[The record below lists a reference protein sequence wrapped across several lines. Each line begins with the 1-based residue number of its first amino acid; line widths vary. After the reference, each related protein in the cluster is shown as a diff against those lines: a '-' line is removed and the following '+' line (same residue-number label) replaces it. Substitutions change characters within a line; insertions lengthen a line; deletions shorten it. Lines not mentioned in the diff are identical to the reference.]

1 MKRILSL
8 FLSVTLLFMC
18 ILAGVAS
25 VYASA
30 RANNSR
36 AIAIVFDNSGS
47 MYDAG
52 DQAWCRATYAMEVF
66 ASMLN
71 TGDILQIYPM
81 HPIIVGD
88 KEYSMHNP
96 FQITDAAQASLI
108 RDIYTKDAGG
118 TPIES
123 IDCAVQGLQAI
134 QTGTKYLIVLTDGGT
149 FSKNGSGLTKDRTK
163 KELDN
168 RIQANAGEAM
178 TVMYLGIGSDAC
190 VPNTEESDC
199 FVKRQAV
206 NTADVLS
213 MLTDMC
219 NLIFGRDTL
228 PKNRISGNTIEFD
241 ISMSKLIVFVQGDN
255 ISNLSI
261 KADGGGSVGKV
272 ISSQQTK
279 FSTKGAADYKSVPDT
294 SLQGMIVTYEDCSSG
309 TYTVDYSGTAT
320 SVEVYYEPNAD
331 LDFVFTDSEGN
342 NVDPNALYE
351 GEYKVSFGMK
361 DAKTGKL
368 ISSDLL
374 GNPKYQG
381 SYSING
387 QEVPITHN
395 GHSGEAPISLKMN
408 DDFEAHLTVTYLSGY
423 TISKDSSDFGWP
435 EGGIQVSARPAGDF
449 RLEING
455 GDNSYSLQNLEN
467 GNPYIAKVYYQ
478 GVQLTGDALKSV
490 ELKWDPDTSNVEIK
504 KEFADDHYKLSLHY
518 KDSIAPVDTKCG
530 ECTVTIY
537 AFYTAQGSGE
547 AQAQTP
553 LTYNIDEDIAAIGIT
568 LNVPENYLVI
578 SELENSKA
586 IEVKLS
592 LYGRPLTSEEFVAVN
607 LYVDCGGIEY
617 TLTPNEQDSS
627 YLIKLHGTDGIS
639 EGKYSIK
646 VNATYTDKIGRTAQA
661 DESTA
666 VTLSNIPL
674 WVKWAIGLLLLLIL
688 IILIWLI
695 LHIKV
700 LPKHMHTTRRLSSMN
715 FDGDDVTQS
724 TNFLAEIKK
733 KSAKVQGQ
741 YAGRK
746 FGVSMDVSPGKES
759 YLYKSHKRRSA
770 EVKVASV
777 RKFGPAKIQEVMI
790 GSAKYVADENN
801 KLVPA
806 LPNQKPFALTNGMMV
821 KYSGTIQDAGTE
833 KDFELTSK
841 LNFKKK

>member
-1 MKRILSL
+1 MKKFLSL
-8 FLSVTLLFMC
+8 FLSAILLFMG
-18 ILAGVAS
+18 IWVVSPS
-25 VYASA
+25 VYAST
-30 RANNSR
+30 RMDDSR
-36 AIAIVFDNSGS
+36 AIALVFDNSGS
-47 MYDAG
+47 MYADG
-52 DQAWCRATYAMEVF
+52 SRAWCRATYAMEVF

-71 TGDILQIYPM
+71 TSDTLQIYPM
-81 HPIIVGD
+81 HPITVGD
-88 KEYSMHNP
+88 NEYSMNNP
-96 FQITDAAQASLI
+96 FQITDAGQASSI
-108 RDIYTKDAGG
+108 RDIYTQKALG
-118 TPIES
+118 TPIET

-134 QTGTKYLIVLTDGGT
+134 QTGKKYLIVLTDGDK
-149 FSKNGSGLTKDRTK
+149 FYKNDSGLGKTETI
-163 KELDN
+163 KELDKL
-168 RIQANAGEAM
+168 IKANAGEAM
-178 TVMYLGIGSDAC
+178 TVMYLGIGRDAC
-190 VPNTEESDC
+190 MPTTQESDY
-199 FVKRQAV
+199 FVKRKAED
-206 NTADVLS
+206 TADVLS

-241 ISMSKLIVFVQGDN
+241 ISMSKLIVFVQGEN

-261 KADGGGSVGKV
+261 KSDGGSVGKV

-279 FSTKGAADYKSVPDT
+279 YSTKGAANYKSVPDM

-309 TYTVDYSGTAT
+309 SYKVDYSGTAT

-374 GNPKYQG
+374 GNPQYQG
-381 SYSING
+381 DYSVNG

-395 GHSGEAPISLKMN
+395 GHSGEVPISLKMN
-408 DDFEAHLTVTYLSGY
+408 DTFEAHLTVTYLNGY

-435 EGGIQVSARPAGDF
+435 EGGIQVSARPAGDL

-455 GDNSYSLQNLEN
+455 GDNLYYVQDLEN

-490 ELKWDPDTSNVEIK
+490 GLKWDPDTSNAEIK

-518 KDSIAPVDTKCG
+518 KDSVAPMDTECG
-530 ECTVTIY
+530 ECTVMIY
-537 AFYTAQGSGE
+537 AFYAAQGSSE
-547 AQAQTP
+547 AQAQAP
-553 LTYNIDEDIAAIGIT
+553 LTYNIDEDTVSIGMT
-568 LNVPENYLVI
+568 LNVSENYIVI
-578 SELENSKA
+578 SELENSEA

-592 LYGRPLTSEEFVAVN
+592 LNGRPLTAEEFAAVN
-607 LYVDCGGIEY
+607 LQVDCSGIEY
-617 TLTPNEQDSS
+617 SLTPSEQDSS
-627 YLIKLHGTDGIS
+627 YSIKLNGTDGIS

-646 VNATYTDKIGRTAQA
+646 VNAAYTDKIGRTTQV
-661 DESTA
+661 DESTE
-666 VTLSNIPL
+666 VTLSSIPI
-674 WVKWAIGLLLLLIL
+674 WVKWAIGLFFLLIL
-688 IILIWLI
+688 VIIIWLI

-700 LPKHMHTTRRLSSMN
+700 LPKHMHTTRRLSSMS

-759 YLYKSHKRRSA
+759 YLYKPHKRRSA
-770 EVKVASV
+770 VVKVASV

-790 GSAKYVADENN
+790 GNAKYVSDENN
-801 KLVPA
+801 RLVPA
-806 LPNQKPFALTNGMMV
+806 LPNQKPFELTNNMRV
-821 KYSGTIQDAGTE
+821 KCSGTIQDAGID
-833 KDFELTSK
+833 KDFEVTSK

>member
-1 MKRILSL
+1 MKRIFSL
-8 FLSVTLLFMC
+8 FLSVTLLFTC
-18 ILAGVAS
+18 IFVCVPT
-25 VYASA
+25 VYASSKLSE
-30 RANNSR
+30 SR

-47 MYDAG
+47 MYDSG

-66 ASMLN
+66 ASMMN

-81 HPIIVGD
+81 HPITVGD

-96 FQITDAAQASLI
+96 FQITDSTQASLI

-134 QTGTKYLIVLTDGGT
+134 QSGKKHLIILTDGGT
-149 FSKNGSGLTKDRTK
+149 FSKNGYGLNKDRTK
-163 KELDN
+163 TELDN
-168 RIQANAGEAM
+168 RIKANAGEAM

-190 VPNTEESDC
+190 VPNAKESDC

-241 ISMSKLIVFVQGDN
+241 ISMSKLIVFVQGEN
-255 ISNLSI
+255 ISDLSI
-261 KADGGGSVGKV
+261 NADGGASVGKA
-272 ISSQQTK
+272 IGSQQTK
-279 FSTKGAADYKSVPDT
+279 YSTKGTADYKSVPDT

-309 TYTVDYSGTAT
+309 SYTINYSGTAN
-320 SVEVYYEPNAD
+320 SIEVYYEPNAD

-342 NVDPNALYE
+342 TVDPNALYE

-368 ISSDLL
+368 INSDLL
-374 GNPKYQG
+374 GNPQYKG

-387 QEVPITHN
+387 QEIPITHK
-395 GHSGEAPISLKMN
+395 GHSGEVPISLKMN
-408 DDFEAHLTVTYLSGY
+408 DAFEAHLTVTYLSGY

-435 EGGIQVSARPAGDF
+435 EGGIQVSARPAGDL
-449 RLEING
+449 RLEITG
-455 GDNSYSLQNLEN
+455 GDNQYSVKDIES
-467 GNPYIAKVYYQ
+467 GSPYIAKVYYQ

-518 KDSIAPVDTKCG
+518 KESVAPIDTKCG
-530 ECTVTIY
+530 ECTVAIHG
-537 AFYTAQGSGE
+537 FYTAPGSSE
-547 AQAQTP
+547 AQTQTP
-553 LTYNIDEDIAAIGIT
+553 LTYNIDEDLATIDLT
-568 LNVPENYLVI
+568 LNVPEDYLVI
-578 SELENSKA
+578 SELEESKD
-586 IEVKLS
+586 IEAKLS
-592 LYGRPLTSEEFVAVN
+592 LNGRPLTAEEFAAVK
-607 LYVDCGGIEY
+607 LHVDCGGIEY
-617 TLTPNEQDSS
+617 TLTPNETNSS
-627 YLIKLHGTDGIS
+627 YYIKLHSTDGIP
-639 EGKYSIK
+639 EGKRTIK
-646 VNATYTDKIGRTAQA
+646 VSAAYTDQIGRTTQV
-661 DESTA
+661 ENSTE
-666 VTLSNIPL
+666 VTLSNVAL

-688 IILIWLI
+688 VIIIWLI

-733 KSAKVQGQ
+733 KGAKVQGQ

-806 LPNQKPFALTNGMMV
+806 LPNQKPFSLTNGMMV
-821 KYSGTIQDAGTE
+821 KYSGTIQDAGIE

>member
-1 MKRILSL
+1 M
-8 FLSVTLLFMC
+8 
-18 ILAGVAS
+18 
-25 VYASA
+25 
-30 RANNSR
+30 
-36 AIAIVFDNSGS
+36 
-47 MYDAG
+47 
-52 DQAWCRATYAMEVF
+52 
-66 ASMLN
+66 
-71 TGDILQIYPM
+71 
-81 HPIIVGD
+81 
-88 KEYSMHNP
+88 
-96 FQITDAAQASLI
+96 
-108 RDIYTKDAGG
+108 
-118 TPIES
+118 
-123 IDCAVQGLQAI
+123 
-134 QTGTKYLIVLTDGGT
+134 
-149 FSKNGSGLTKDRTK
+149 
-163 KELDN
+163 
-168 RIQANAGEAM
+168 
-178 TVMYLGIGSDAC
+178 
-190 VPNTEESDC
+190 
-199 FVKRQAV
+199 
-206 NTADVLS
+206 
-213 MLTDMC
+213 
-219 NLIFGRDTL
+219 
-228 PKNRISGNTIEFD
+228 
-241 ISMSKLIVFVQGDN
+241 
-255 ISNLSI
+255 
-261 KADGGGSVGKV
+261 
-272 ISSQQTK
+272 
-279 FSTKGAADYKSVPDT
+279 
-294 SLQGMIVTYEDCSSG
+294 
-309 TYTVDYSGTAT
+309 
-320 SVEVYYEPNAD
+320 
-331 LDFVFTDSEGN
+331 
-342 NVDPNALYE
+342 
-351 GEYKVSFGMK
+351 
-361 DAKTGKL
+361 
-368 ISSDLL
+368 
-374 GNPKYQG
+374 
-381 SYSING
+381 
-387 QEVPITHN
+387 
-395 GHSGEAPISLKMN
+395 PISLKMN
-408 DDFEAHLTVTYLSGY
+408 DAFEAHLTVTYLSGY

-455 GDNSYSLQNLEN
+455 GDNSYSVQDLES
-467 GNPYIAKVYYQ
+467 GTPYIAKVFYQ

-490 ELKWDPDTSNVEIK
+490 DLKWDPDTSNVEIK

-518 KDSIAPVDTKCG
+518 KDSVTPVDTKCG
-530 ECTVTIY
+530 ECTVTIH
-537 AFYTAQGSGE
+537 AFYTAQGSSE
-547 AQAQTP
+547 AQAQAP
-553 LTYNIDEDIAAIGIT
+553 LTYNIDEDIAEIGIT

-592 LYGRPLTSEEFVAVN
+592 LYGRPLTAEEFVEVN
-607 LYVDCGGIEY
+607 LQVDCGGIEY

-646 VNATYTDKIGRTAQA
+646 VNATYTDKIGRAAQA

-688 IILIWLI
+688 IIIIWLI

-724 TNFLAEIKK
+724 TNFLSEIKK

-759 YLYKSHKRRSA
+759 YLYKSHKRKSA

-821 KYSGTIQDAGTE
+821 KYSGTIQDAGID

>member
-1 MKRILSL
+1 MKKIISL
-8 FLSVTLLFMC
+8 FLTFILLFTC
-18 ILAGVAS
+18 VLVGTTT
-25 VYASA
+25 VYAAKTES
-30 RANNSR
+30 SR
-36 AIAIVFDNSGS
+36 GIAIVFDNSGS

-71 TGDILQIYPM
+71 SGDTLQIYPM
-81 HPIIVGD
+81 HPITVGD

-96 FQITDAAQASLI
+96 FQITDAAQASTI
-108 RDIYTKDAGG
+108 REILTKDAGG

-123 IDCAVQGLQAI
+123 IDCAVQGLQTI
-134 QTGTKYLIVLTDGGT
+134 QTGKKYLIVLTDGGT
-149 FSKNGSGLTKDRTK
+149 FSKNGSGLSKDRTK

-190 VPNTEESDC
+190 VPNTKESAC

-219 NLIFGRDTL
+219 NMIFGRDTL

-241 ISMSKLIVFVQGDN
+241 ISMSKLIVFVQGEN
-255 ISNLSI
+255 ISDLSI
-261 KADGGGSVGKV
+261 KSDSGSSVGKV

-279 FSTKGAADYKSVPDT
+279 YSTKGAADYKSVPDT

-309 TYTVDYSGTAT
+309 SYTVDYSGTAT

-374 GNPKYQG
+374 GNPQYKG

-387 QEVPITHN
+387 QEIPITHN
-395 GHSGEAPISLKMN
+395 GHNGEVPISLKMN
-408 DDFEAHLTVTYLSGY
+408 DAFEAHLTVTYLSGY

-455 GDNSYSLQNLEN
+455 GDNSYSVQDLES

-478 GVQLTGDALKSV
+478 GVQLTGDALKNV
-490 ELKWDPDTSNVEIK
+490 DLKWDPDTSNVEIK

-518 KDSIAPVDTKCG
+518 KDSVAPVDTKCG
-530 ECTVTIY
+530 ECTVTIH
-537 AFYTAQGSGE
+537 AFYTAQGSSE
-547 AQAQTP
+547 VQAQTP
-553 LTYNIDEDIAAIGIT
+553 LTYNIDADVAEFGIT
-568 LNVPENYLVI
+568 LNVSENYLVI

-592 LYGRPLTSEEFVAVN
+592 LNGQPLTAEEFSTVT
-607 LYVDCGGIEY
+607 LQVDCGGIKY
-617 TLTPNEQDSS
+617 TLTPNEQCSS
-627 YLIKLHGTDGIS
+627 YLIKLHSTDGIS

-646 VNATYTDKIGRTAQA
+646 VNAAYTDKIGRTAQA

-674 WVKWAIGLLLLLIL
+674 WVKWAIGLLFLLIL
-688 IILIWLI
+688 IIIIWLI

-733 KSAKVQGQ
+733 KSAKIQGQ

-790 GSAKYVADENN
+790 GSAKYVVDENN

-806 LPNQKPFALTNGMMV
+806 LPNQKPFALTNGMTV
-821 KYSGTIQDAGTE
+821 KYSGTIQDASIE
-833 KDFELTSK
+833 KDFEVTSK

>member
-1 MKRILSL
+1 MKRFLSL
-8 FLSVTLLFMC
+8 FLSVTLLFTC
-18 ILAGVAS
+18 ILVGVPT

-30 RANNSR
+30 RTNNSR

-71 TGDILQIYPM
+71 TGDVLQIYPM
-81 HPIIVGD
+81 HPITVGD
-88 KEYSMHNP
+88 KEYSMHEP
-96 FQITDAAQASLI
+96 FQITDAAQSSSI

-123 IDCAVQGLQAI
+123 IDCAVKGLQSV
-134 QTGTKYLIVLTDGGT
+134 QNEKKYLIVLTDGGT
-149 FSKNGSGLTKDRTK
+149 FSKNGSGLSKDRTK

-190 VPNTEESDC
+190 VPNTKESDC
-199 FVKRQAV
+199 FIKRQAV

-219 NLIFGRDTL
+219 NMIFGRDTL

-241 ISMSKLIVFVQGDN
+241 ISMSKLIVFVQGEN
-255 ISNLSI
+255 ISDLSI
-261 KADGGGSVGKV
+261 KSDGGSSVGKV
-272 ISSQQTK
+272 ISSKQTK
-279 FSTKGAADYKSVPDT
+279 YSTKGAADYKSVPDT

-309 TYTVDYSGTAT
+309 SYTVDYSGNAT

-374 GNPKYQG
+374 GNPQYKG

-387 QEVPITHN
+387 QEIPITHS
-395 GHSGEAPISLKMN
+395 GHSGEVPISLKMN
-408 DDFEAHLTVTYLSGY
+408 DAFEAHLTVTYLSGY

-455 GDNSYSLQNLEN
+455 GDNSYSVQDLES

-490 ELKWDPDTSNVEIK
+490 DLKWDPDTSNVEIK
-504 KEFADDHYKLSLHY
+504 KEFSDDHYKLSLHY
-518 KDSIAPVDTKCG
+518 KDSVAPVDTKCG
-530 ECTVTIY
+530 ECTVTIH
-537 AFYTAQGSGE
+537 AFYTAQGSSE
-547 AQAQTP
+547 AQAQAP
-553 LTYNIDEDIAAIGIT
+553 LTYHIDEDIAEIGIT

-592 LYGRPLTSEEFVAVN
+592 LYGRPLSAEEFVAVN
-607 LYVDCGGIEY
+607 LQVDCGGIEY

-666 VTLSNIPL
+666 VTLSNTPL

-688 IILIWLI
+688 IIIIWLI

-700 LPKHMHTTRRLSSMN
+700 LPKHMHTTRRLSSMS

-724 TNFLAEIKK
+724 TNFLVEIKK

-759 YLYKSHKRRSA
+759 YLYKPHKRRSA

-821 KYSGTIQDAGTE
+821 KYSGTIQDAGID
-833 KDFELTSK
+833 KDFEVTSK
-841 LNFKKK
+841 LNYKKK

>member
-1 MKRILSL
+1 MKKYLST

-18 ILAGVAS
+18 IFVGVPT

-30 RANNSR
+30 RTNNSR

-71 TGDILQIYPM
+71 TGDVLQIYPM
-81 HPIIVGD
+81 HSITVGD

-96 FQITDAAQASLI
+96 FQITDASQASSI
-108 RDIYTKDAGG
+108 RNIYTKDAGG

-123 IDCAVQGLQAI
+123 IDCAVQGLRKI
-134 QTGTKYLIVLTDGGT
+134 QTGKKYLIVLTDGGT
-149 FSKNGSGLTKDRTK
+149 FSKNGYGLSKDSTK

-168 RIQANAGEAM
+168 RINTNAGEAM

-190 VPNTEESDC
+190 VPNTKESDY
-199 FVKRQAV
+199 FAKRQAV

-228 PKNRISGNTIEFD
+228 PRNRISGNTIEFD
-241 ISMSKLIVFVQGDN
+241 ISMSKLIVFVQGEN
-255 ISNLSI
+255 ISNLHI
-261 KADGGGSVGKV
+261 KSNDGSSVGKV

-279 FSTKGAADYKSVPDT
+279 YSTKGAADYKSVPDT

-309 TYTVDYSGTAT
+309 SYTVDYSGTAT

-374 GNPKYQG
+374 GNPQYKG

-387 QEVPITHN
+387 QEIPITHN
-395 GHSGEAPISLKMN
+395 GHSGEVPILLKMN
-408 DDFEAHLTVTYLSGY
+408 DAFEAHLTVTYLSGY

-455 GDNSYSLQNLEN
+455 GDDSYSVQDLES

-490 ELKWDPDTSNVEIK
+490 DLKWDPDTSNVEIK
-504 KEFADDHYKLSLHY
+504 KEFAVDHYKLSLHY
-518 KDSIAPVDTKCG
+518 KDSVAPVDTKCG
-530 ECTVTIY
+530 ECTVIIH
-537 AFYTAQGSGE
+537 AFYTAQGSSE
-547 AQAQTP
+547 AQAQVP
-553 LTYNIDEDIAAIGIT
+553 LTYNIDDDVSKIGIA
-568 LNVPENYLVI
+568 LNVLENYIVI
-578 SELENSKA
+578 SELEKSKA

-592 LYGRPLTSEEFVAVN
+592 LNGQPLTAEEFSAVT
-607 LYVDCGGIEY
+607 LHVDCEGIKY
-617 TLTPNEQDSS
+617 TSTPNEQDSS

-646 VNATYTDKIGRTAQA
+646 VNATYTDKIGRTAQT
-661 DESTA
+661 DESATI
-666 VTLSNIPL
+666 TLSNIPL
-674 WVKWAIGLLLLLIL
+674 WVKWAIGLLLFLIL
-688 IILIWLI
+688 IIIIWLI

-700 LPKHMHTTRRLSSMN
+700 LPKQMHTTRRLSSMN

-759 YLYKSHKRRSA
+759 YLYKPHKRRSA

-821 KYSGTIQDAGTE
+821 KYSGTIQDAGIE
-833 KDFELTSK
+833 KDFEVTSK